1 MLVHRC
7 ELSPFSWAS
16 KDQLFSSL
24 SGVCL
29 LLCKHHQWR
38 YPVAHIFALV
48 KIVVR
53 SSVPQMYFHVMRDG
67 LVLEQLMACGCGEP
81 VSEVKGWG
89 DLDLPF
95 PRPLVKSW
103 WFLLLKDWG
112 LDSDI
117 YKRYVYIYILYSIQ
131 WRVSRNKLNEQ
142 NGRKGR
148 RGRRD
153 DTVYEHRVSSSPSH
167 YKQSSGP
174 YVYSKIPSPHV
185 IDPEIRK
192 E

>member
-1 MLVHRC
+1 M
-7 ELSPFSWAS
+7 
-16 KDQLFSSL
+16 
-24 SGVCL
+24 
-29 LLCKHHQWR
+29 
-38 YPVAHIFALV
+38 I
-48 KIVVR
+48 
-53 SSVPQMYFHVMRDG
+53 
-67 LVLEQLMACGCGEP
+67 
-81 VSEVKGWG
+81 
-89 DLDLPF
+89 
-95 PRPLVKSW
+95 
-103 WFLLLKDWG
+103 
-112 LDSDI
+112 
-117 YKRYVYIYILYSIQ
+117 YIYNLYSIQ

-167 YKQSSGP
+167 HKQSSGP